1 LLTAFRGKSA
11 LKAIATLWQ
20 RSEARKCDFRNLL
33 ESGKGRWG
41 EGLTAED
48 MKRCRW
54 LKQPATLEINALEQV
69 TKAVVE
75 AARESLVIGQA

>member
-1 LLTAFRGKSA
+1 
-11 LKAIATLWQ
+11 
-20 RSEARKCDFRNLL
+20 
-33 ESGKGRWG
+33 
-41 EGLTAED
+41 

-54 LKQPATLEINALEQV
+54 LKQPATLEMSALEQV